1 MHTVI
6 LKVNLGSMILE
17 YLFALELI
25 GFVDDKKLYHE
36 GYFLTCPEGYHF
48 D

>member
-1 MHTVI
+1 MYIVI
-6 LKVNLGSMILE
+6 SKADLGSMILE
-17 YLFALELI
+17 YLSALELI

-36 GYFLTCPEGYHF
+36 GYFLACPEGYHF

>member
-1 MHTVI
+1 MNIVI
-6 LKVNLGSMILE
+6 SKVDLGSTILE
-17 YLFALELI
+17 CLSALELI

-36 GYFLTCPEGYHF
+36 GYFLTCPEGYYF